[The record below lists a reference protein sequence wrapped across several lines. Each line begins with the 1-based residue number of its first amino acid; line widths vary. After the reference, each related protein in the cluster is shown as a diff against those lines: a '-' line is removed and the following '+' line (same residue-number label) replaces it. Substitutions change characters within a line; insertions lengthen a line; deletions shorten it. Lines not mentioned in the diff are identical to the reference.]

1 MVALPKNSFNM
12 ATQSKQK
19 LDHNLF
25 IAGGLTTL
33 VITISAIL
41 NLNNPNSFYTLLFF
55 LPVPLYFLY
64 QATIRLGQLLTDLF
78 NIDQKE
84 KLFFGEFNFKEFFSQ
99 SENSFLITSVLF
111 ALCIALILYKIS
123 LLIS

>member
-1 MVALPKNSFNM
+1 M
-12 ATQSKQK
+12 AKIQSKQK

-25 IAGGLTTL
+25 VAGGLTTL

-64 QATIRLGQLLTDLF
+64 QAAIKLNQLLSTYFNTDQ
-78 NIDQKE
+78 NE
-84 KLFFGEFNFKEFFSQ
+84 MLFFGQFNFKDFFSQ

-111 ALCIALILYKIS
+111 ALCVALILYKIS
-123 LLIS
+123 LLIL

>member
-1 MVALPKNSFNM
+1 M
-12 ATQSKQK
+12 ANIQSKQK

-41 NLNNPNSFYTLLFF
+41 NLNNPNSLYTLLFF

-64 QATIRLGQLLTDLF
+64 QAIIKLGILLNGFFNTD
-78 NIDQKE
+78 QTE
-84 KLFFGEFNFKEFFSQ
+84 KLFFGQFNFKDFFSQ
-99 SENSFLITSVLF
+99 SENSFLITNILF
-111 ALCIALILYKIS
+111 ALSIALILYKIS
-123 LLIS
+123 LSIS

>member
-1 MVALPKNSFNM
+1 MGKIQ
-12 ATQSKQK
+12 TKQK

-41 NLNNPNSFYTLLFF
+41 NLNNPSSLYTLLFF

-64 QATIRLGQLLTDLF
+64 QAVIRLSQLLTNFF
-78 NIDQKE
+78 NTDQTE
-84 KLFFGEFNFKEFFSQ
+84 KLFFGQFNFRDFFSQ
-99 SENSFLITSVLF
+99 SENSFLITNVLF

-123 LLIS
+123 LSIS